1 MAHIQKVHIKEFRGI
16 RDCTVTFGE
25 YNQPPHTLNV
35 FVGGNASGK
44 TSFVEAIVE
53 AMKNPAN
60 TNVDVAW
67 TWFEEARQTVYFS
80 CDRRQKPVDGVQVSP
95 VEPSKTY
102 MESDR
107 ICRFVTMTLRQQTRR
122 MSRRHSEGT
131 KDQEWL
137 ARLNAFWTQFRN
149 NGTMLDIDVVRHEQ
163 VFDPTWNLFLFNGDE
178 RICSV
183 DCLSAGEIDA
193 IAFAVPFV
201 TMPTSFDGVV
211 LIDDVEAYMTQE
223 WATSLLTALR
233 TMLPEAQFI
242 VTTRLTGWTIPD
254 CTVYDMGAITGKA

>member
-1 MAHIQKVHIKEFRGI
+1 MTHIRQLHIKKFRGI
-16 RDCTVTFGE
+16 RNCTVTLEE
-25 YNQPPHTLNV
+25 YNQPPHTFNM

-44 TSFVEAIVE
+44 TSFIQAIIEVME
-53 AMKNPAN
+53 NPESEDIYAKL
-60 TNVDVAW
+60 
-67 TWFEEARQTVYFS
+67 TWIAEENQRVYFS
-80 CDRRQKPVDGVQVSP
+80 SDRRQKPVDGVQVSP

-102 MESDR
+102 IESDR
-107 ICRFVTMTLRQQTRR
+107 ICLFATMTLRQQARR
-122 MSRRHSEGT
+122 VGRRYSEDA

-137 ARLNAFWTQFRN
+137 ARLNSFWTQFRN
-149 NGTMLDIDVVRHEQ
+149 NGTTLDIDLVDHK
-163 VFDPTWNLFLFNGDE
+163 DMDNSYWNLYLFKGDE

-201 TMPTSFDGVV
+201 TMPTPFEGVV

-242 VTTRLTGWTIPD
+242 VTTRLKGWTLPHCI
-254 CTVYDMGAITGKA
+254 VYDMGAITGKA